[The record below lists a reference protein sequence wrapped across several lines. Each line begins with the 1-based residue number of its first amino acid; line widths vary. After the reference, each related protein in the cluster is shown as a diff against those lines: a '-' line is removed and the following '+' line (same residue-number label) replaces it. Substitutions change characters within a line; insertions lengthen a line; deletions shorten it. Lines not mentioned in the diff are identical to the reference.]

1 VFAAQYIQI
10 HSAADC
16 CRSNGAKIDHS
27 GNGFAATP
35 GGCEELCD
43 STFGCLYF
51 SHSTK
56 WDNCQLCSECDLITS
71 GNAKYYTSWE
81 RVKEECTQDTQCGDG
96 QLCIGGFCY
105 RHNCVNTLD
114 DTLCKIKADNG
125 NCYTNARIPGSSITY
140 RTYMEER
147 CNQACGYCI
156 AGIKKPSTTCFG
168 ESYVADEM
176 LTASMAH
183 EQCKQDP
190 NCAAV
195 VDLKC
200 NNQVARFCPIG
211 YTEKTDSS
219 SCTYPKIECS
229 TNTDCPAN
237 RPVCTDGVCYATCNS
252 DADCRSVLS
261 WQQSPYCHGGICLA
275 N

>member
-1 VFAAQYIQI
+1 MANSALVDSAIVSPKLHIIVYLILSTNLINFDSSLNQQI
-10 HSAADC
+10 LSL
-16 CRSNGAKIDHS
+16 G
-27 GNGFAATP
+27 
-35 GGCEELCD
+35 
-43 STFGCLYF
+43 
-51 SHSTK
+51 
-56 WDNCQLCSECDLITS
+56 
-71 GNAKYYTSWE
+71 
-81 RVKEECTQDTQCGDG
+81 
-96 QLCIGGFCY
+96 
-105 RHNCVNTLD
+105 HNCVNTLD

-156 AGIKKPSTTCFG
+156 GSLIIFQNIPFLNSKNRKFQIRSISLNFITFEAGIKKPSTTCFG

-219 SCTYPKIECS
+219 SCTYPKIGKTRLNQTS
-229 TNTDCPAN
+229 
-237 RPVCTDGVCYATCNS
+237 R
-252 DADCRSVLS
+252 
-261 WQQSPYCHGGICLA
+261 
-275 N
+275 